1 MCLDWCGC
9 GWTWLEKCRAEAEL
23 RVSGGSST
31 LRESA
36 EERCWLG
43 EIVPCVGCGGSMLKP
58 RVRGRLGSSA
68 PMSMSKVRV
77 DGSEVSPGN
86 TVGSPS
92 NGSRERRVRGERSC
106 TCSSAMSRLRGGQ
119 KLLRG
124 RILRFATPGRRFVY
138 GTPYSKRAC
147 DGRRLIPCSSMGT

>member
-1 MCLDWCGC
+1 
-9 GWTWLEKCRAEAEL
+9 
-23 RVSGGSST
+23 
-31 LRESA
+31 
-36 EERCWLG
+36 
-43 EIVPCVGCGGSMLKP
+43 MLKP

-124 RILRFATPGRRFVY
+124 RFLRLQEDALYTARHIVNALVTEG
-138 GTPYSKRAC
+138 A
-147 DGRRLIPCSSMGT
+147 